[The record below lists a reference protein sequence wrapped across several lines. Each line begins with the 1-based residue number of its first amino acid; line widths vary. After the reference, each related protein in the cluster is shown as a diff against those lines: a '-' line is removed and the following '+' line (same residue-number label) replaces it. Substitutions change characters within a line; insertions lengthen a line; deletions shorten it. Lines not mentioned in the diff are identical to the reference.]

1 MAVSDP
7 GLAGWLL
14 DSLRSG
20 VVAIDAGGVVTAF
33 NPAAQRI
40 LGVPLGD
47 LGSALGGDFRE
58 VLAERPQ
65 VIALLEDALDGLE
78 RPTRAELV
86 LPERPGA
93 PEAVIGFT
101 LLAVRDGDDALQG
114 AAIQFRDLSAFERDD
129 EQALLRDRLAALGEM
144 AAGLAHELR
153 NPLAGMELMAG
164 LLGRR
169 LPEGGEEHALVL
181 DLMAQLR
188 VVARTLDETLEFVRP
203 VAPEP
208 HDVEPAALLDLAV
221 DRALARQPFP
231 GKVDRAYEPGA
242 PCVQGDPEQ
251 LLVAVTDLV
260 VNALE
265 AMGEEASGTP
275 RLALGIRAESR
286 PHPQPAV
293 RVEGDRL
300 PAGSDARARS
310 EVVLSIADSGPG
322 VPRELRERIFYPF
335 FTTKDAG
342 SGVGLAKAQKIVT
355 SHGGSIELDSRPGRG
370 ATFRVR
376 LPAAWNGRG
385 RGS

>member
-1 MAVSDP
+1 MVISDP
-7 GLAGWLL
+7 SLAGWLL
-14 DSLRSG
+14 NSLRSG
-20 VVAIDAGGVVTAF
+20 VIAIDADGAVTAF

-40 LGVPLGD
+40 LGVPLGHPQD
-47 LGSALGGDFRE
+47 ALGGDFRE
-58 VLAERPQ
+58 VLADWPQ
-65 VIALLEDALDGLE
+65 VISLLEDALDGLE

-93 PEAVIGFT
+93 PEATIGFT
-101 LLAVRDGDDALQG
+101 LLAVRDAAGALQG

-153 NPLAGMELMAG
+153 NPLASMELMAG
-164 LLGRR
+164 LLRRR

-188 VVARTLDETLEFVRP
+188 VIAGTLDETLEFVRP

-208 HDVEPAALLDLAV
+208 HEVEPTALLDLAV
-221 DRALARQPFP
+221 DRATARHPFP
-231 GKVDRAYEPGA
+231 GKVDRAYELGVPA
-242 PCVQGDPEQ
+242 VQGDPEQ
-251 LLVAVTDLV
+251 LLVALTDLV
-260 VNALE
+260 MNAVE
-265 AMGEEASGTP
+265 AMLEEGSATP
-275 RLALGIRAESR
+275 RLSLGVRAEIR
-286 PHPQPAV
+286 PQPQAAV
-293 RVEGDRL
+293 RVQENRL
-300 PAGSDARARS
+300 PAGADSRVRS

-322 VPRELRERIFYPF
+322 VPPGLRERIFYPF

-355 SHGGSIELDSRPGRG
+355 SHGGSIELDSRPRGG

-376 LPAAWNGRG
+376 LPAVR
-385 RGS
+385 RES